1 MPPSSRCHLY
11 SALLAL
17 SCCDSSTTGENLGFK
32 HCPLSHDK
40 KRDSP
45 LHILTAVRQTDRIC
59 LGRTKKGLIF
69 LSPPYRLYCRASN
82 VKVSRRSVA
91 LGSKLRGKTWL
102 PGKRLL
108 VEIYV
113 HNVVK
118 FISMVHRILFVHLP
132 CSVGVAIWIEVL
144 VGHVYFSE
152 SPCSTEVSLGNK
164 RRTGGIRGTRE
175 RL

>member
-69 LSPPYRLYCRASN
+69 LSPPYRLYCRANN
-82 VKVSRRSVA
+82 VKVLRTLGSSGQQAARENMAARETASRRN
-91 LGSKLRGKTWL
+91 LRTQRRQVYINGASHIVRAPT
-102 PGKRLL
+102 
-108 VEIYV
+108 
-113 HNVVK
+113 
-118 FISMVHRILFVHLP
+118 LFSGGGHLDR
-132 CSVGVAIWIEVL
+132 SVGRSCL
-144 VGHVYFSE
+144 FF
-152 SPCSTEVSLGNK
+152 
-164 RRTGGIRGTRE
+164 
-175 RL
+175 